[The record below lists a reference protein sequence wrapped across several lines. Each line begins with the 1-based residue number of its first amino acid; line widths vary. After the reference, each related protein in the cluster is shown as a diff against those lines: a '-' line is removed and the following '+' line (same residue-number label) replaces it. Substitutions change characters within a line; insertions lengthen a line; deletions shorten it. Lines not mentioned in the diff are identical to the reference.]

1 MAMVRR
7 NVLRVRPL
15 GKRRSTG
22 RTPQRVDEVWK
33 KEMARNMPDG
43 QKGVKRALAGRRR
56 LHQATRLSTRRKM
69 RPTAAVVKAPAGLGR
84 ARGMGRAGGLSRGNK
99 MKMTNR

>member
-43 QKGVKRALAGRRR
+43 QKGVKRAIPFFRCLTCLNMLMGDLVQFRAASRR
-56 LHQATRLSTRRKM
+56 
-69 RPTAAVVKAPAGLGR
+69 
-84 ARGMGRAGGLSRGNK
+84 
-99 MKMTNR
+99 